1 MNRVLEG
8 GSFPRG
14 LKDSYWK
21 SINQCPCSADI
32 ELTLD
37 DDYRMGQASKSH
49 LTGLPLSPPT
59 HIQRHANS
67 TSLELSPINVFK
79 EGVNSEPI
87 TSPISKP
94 QALLRVLLQQCLTE
108 VLAGLAELV
117 SVLDRLREDPL
128 LELLVL
134 HLHGGTHIMLN
145 PCQAHQHRQSWPLR
159 LQETSQPL
167 LVSGQG

>member
-1 MNRVLEG
+1 MGRA
-8 GSFPRG
+8 STR
-14 LKDSYWK
+14 
-21 SINQCPCSADI
+21 CPCSADI
-32 ELTLD
+32 ELSLD
-37 DDYRMGQASKSH
+37 DDYRMGRASKSD
-49 LTGLPLSPPT
+49 LIGPPLCPPT
-59 HIQRHANS
+59 QIQRHANS
-67 TSLELSPINVFK
+67 TCLELSPINVFK

-134 HLHGGTHIMLN
+134 HLHGGTHITLN
-145 PCQAHQHRQSWPLR
+145 PCQTHQHHQSWPLR
-159 LQETSQPL
+159 LQETAHPL